1 LANVSEAETKVGDV
15 DVIVIV
21 TKDSMV
27 TVPVVVVAV
36 VASVAVAVVACVLA
50 TENGQQSSLPLTHPT
65 TPI

>member
-1 LANVSEAETKVGDV
+1 VKVGDV
-15 DVIVIV
+15 DATVIV

-27 TVPVVVVAV
+27 TVPVVTVAV
-36 VASVAVAVVACVLA
+36 VTSVAVVACVLA

>member
-15 DVIVIV
+15 DATVIV

-27 TVPVVVVAV
+27 TVPVVAVAV
-36 VASVAVAVVACVLA
+36 VASVAVVACVLA